1 VKTKHRVTGY
11 KEGTPPDD
19 GLISHGACPGC
30 YKIQME
36 KLREEIKE
44 NGKQKVQSQGF
55 NTG

>member
-36 KLREEIKE
+36 KLKEEE
-44 NGKQKVQSQGF
+44 QDDE
-55 NTG
+55 